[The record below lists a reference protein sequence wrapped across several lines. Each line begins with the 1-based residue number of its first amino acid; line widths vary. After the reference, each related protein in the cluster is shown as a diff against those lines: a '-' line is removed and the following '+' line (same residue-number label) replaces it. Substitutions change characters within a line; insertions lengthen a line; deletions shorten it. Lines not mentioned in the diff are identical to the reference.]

1 MDDVIHL
8 PTFILFLFYNIFLLL
23 DYNIYMN
30 QILFNKKRNRKL
42 KYIFSIE
49 FIISV
54 IIAISLI
61 IIIILGNNEEKK
73 LEKMSK
79 IVNKNIELSHI
90 YEAARASEIAPY
102 FGKIYID
109 KINLEYGVFNGI
121 SDELLKVA
129 PCKFYGSNLEERG
142 NICIAGHNYND
153 NRFFS
158 KLDKLEEQDEIV
170 LVGLDGKEYKY
181 TVFNK
186 FETDE
191 NDVSVLYS
199 NKIYELTLITCN
211 NINKKRIIVKA
222 YMKDG
227 DWKKKE

>member
-1 MDDVIHL
+1 MIS
-8 PTFILFLFYNIFLLL
+8 NIFLLL
-23 DYNIYMN
+23 DYNIHMN

-42 KYIFSIE
+42 KYIFSIQ
-49 FIISV
+49 FIFSI
-54 IIAISLI
+54 IIAILLVI
-61 IIIILGNNEEKK
+61 VIILGNREEKK

-90 YEAARASEIAPY
+90 YEASKQNNEAPY
-102 FGKIYID
+102 FGKIYIE
-109 KINLEYGVFNGI
+109 KINLEYGIFNEMN
-121 SDELLKVA
+121 DDLLKIA
-129 PCKFYGSNLEERG
+129 PCKFYGGNLGERG

-158 KLDKLEEQDEIV
+158 QLDKLEEQDEII
-170 LVGLDGKEYKY
+170 LVDLNGKVYRY
-181 TVFNK
+181 TVFDK

-199 NKIYELTLITCN
+199 NKIYELTLVTCN

-222 YMKDG
+222 YMSNWG
-227 DWKKKE
+227 C

>member
-1 MDDVIHL
+1 MCK
-8 PTFILFLFYNIFLLL
+8 FISYFNIFSLL
-23 DYNIYMN
+23 DYNIHMN
-30 QILFNKKRNRKL
+30 QILFDKRRNTKL
-42 KYIFSIE
+42 KYIFRIQFLISI
-49 FIISV
+49 
-54 IIAISLI
+54 IIAILLVI
-61 IIIILGNNEEKK
+61 TIILGNKEQKK
-73 LEKMSK
+73 LEKMSE

-90 YEAARASEIAPY
+90 YEASRTSNEAPY
-102 FGKIYID
+102 FGKIYIE
-109 KINLEYGVFNGI
+109 KINLEYGIFNGI

-129 PCKFYGSNLEERG
+129 PCKFYGSDLGERG

-158 KLDKLEEQDEIV
+158 KLDKLEEQDEII
-170 LVGLDGKEYKY
+170 LVDLNGKKYVY
-181 TVFNK
+181 TVFDK

-227 DWKKKE
+227 D